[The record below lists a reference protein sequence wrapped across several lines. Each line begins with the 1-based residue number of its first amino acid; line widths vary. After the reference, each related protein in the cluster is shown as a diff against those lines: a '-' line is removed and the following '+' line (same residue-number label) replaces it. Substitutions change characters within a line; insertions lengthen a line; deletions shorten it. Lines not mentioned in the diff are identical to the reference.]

1 MLVNAVSELPAI
13 VINNI
18 YELSD
23 EVDKKSIVPKEFAKE
38 SISVKNGENGTV
50 SKDKKLNKNEVNYKD
65 LANKLKSVLKNTDLS
80 IEFSMDEDVNK
91 MIMKLIDE
99 KKDEVVQQFPPEI
112 AIKIAKIVASTLGAG
127 QVTDARIW
135 WNKKNIKVC
144 WRSYR

>member
-127 QVTDARIW
+127 QVTDARI
-135 WNKKNIKVC
+135 
-144 WRSYR
+144 

>member
-38 SISVKNGENGTV
+38 SISVKNGENGTI

-127 QVTDARIW
+127 QVTDARI
-135 WNKKNIKVC
+135 
-144 WRSYR
+144 